1 MFKLNQVKINYMIE
15 PITISGK
22 PSFSWTYEGG
32 SNSKQ
37 VSYQIV
43 CSLEDGT
50 ILWDSGLVNSID
62 MTSISYGGNLE
73 LPPRELVNVTVTVN
87 SNKGEK
93 STFKTFFET
102 TLKDEQWL
110 GKWTSIPNNFNGG
123 TLYFRKR
130 FALKNKKIKRA
141 RCYICGLG
149 YHEFYLNGKKVGDKL
164 LNPGVTNYDK
174 TILFDTYKIEEYLNL
189 IDNVMG
195 VEVGYGWY
203 GDRKLLLQLYIEY
216 EDGEV
221 YEDHS
226 DCNHGW
232 WVSGSPVIDNSIYG
246 GEVYDARIEKKTYPS
261 WCGLEFEP
269 TWANGWMYTILTQ
282 VPSGKL
288 TPQEVNPIRKL
299 NTFKSKSV
307 TKLDPTHFVYDL
319 GQNMAGFASIKVK
332 GKQGSKVTLLY
343 AEGLKE
349 DGGANQLNLRSAR
362 CSDTYILK
370 GEDIES
376 YTPRFTYHGFQYVEA
391 ITEGEVEII
400 EVYGNHVHSD
410 IRVVSS
416 FECSDEVLNK
426 LHYMAVITE
435 QNNQYSIMTDCP
447 QRDERFGWLND
458 VSSRVFQSNYN
469 FDMDRLYNK
478 VVHDIYETQNE
489 EGCIADTAPYY
500 TGGQPADTTTVSYL
514 LLALS
519 AYKYYGDIEL
529 VKKEYEGHKK
539 WVEYLL
545 TRQKDFVM
553 DYYYYADWVPPM
565 TLKNSVSDGI
575 FVSSLFLY
583 WHLVSM
589 AGLAKI
595 VNNEEDYARYTSLAK
610 QSKEAINAKYYHE
623 EGYYCNNTQCEN
635 AMPVWLGICKEENK
649 KKVVEHIVKDIK
661 ENNCHLTCGNQGYR
675 HVFYLLCEYG
685 YADLAIKVLTNKE
698 YPGWGYMVNQGATTV
713 WERWEKTMQNEMHSF
728 DHPMFGSYDAIFF
741 RYFLGI
747 QVDGCGADR
756 ISLHTIVP
764 DSLDYAKGSFDSVK
778 GKISVSWKKNLDKK
792 EIEYI
797 YEVPTNVMAKLI
809 VDKDV
814 ISLDGK
820 ETNGNEFTLE
830 GGTHIL
836 KTSF

>member
-22 PSFSWTYEGG
+22 PSFSWTFESG

-62 MTSISYGGNLE
+62 MTNISYGGNLE

-87 SNKGEK
+87 SNKGET
-93 STFKTFFET
+93 STFKTHFET

-130 FALKNKKIKRA
+130 FALKDKKIKRA

-174 TILFDTYKIEEYLNL
+174 TILFDTYKIEEYLNP

-216 EDGEV
+216 EDGEI

-261 WCGLEFEP
+261 WSGLEFEP
-269 TWANGWMYTILTQ
+269 TWENGWMYTILTQ

-299 NTFKSKSV
+299 NTFKAKSV
-307 TKLDPTHFVYDL
+307 TKLDSTHFVYDL

-332 GKQGSKVTLLY
+332 GKEGSKVTLLY

-349 DGGANQLNLRSAR
+349 DGHVNQLNLRSAR

-370 GEDIES
+370 GEGIEE

-391 ITEGEVEII
+391 IIEGEVEII
-400 EVYGNHVHSD
+400 ELYGSHVHSD
-410 IRVVSS
+410 IKVVSS
-416 FECSDEVLNK
+416 FECSNEILNK

-519 AYKYYGDIEL
+519 AYKYYGDTEL

-545 TRQKDFVM
+545 TRQKDFIM

-583 WHLVSM
+583 WHLISM
-589 AGLAKI
+589 AKLARI
-595 VNNEEDYARYTSLAK
+595 VNKEEDYARYTSLAR
-610 QSKEAINAKYYHE
+610 QSKDAINAKYYHE

-635 AMPVWLGICKEENK
+635 AMPIWLGICQEENK
-649 KKVVEHIVKDIK
+649 QKVMEHIVKDI
-661 ENNCHLTCGNQGYR
+661 EDNNYHLTCGNQGYR

-685 YADLAIKVLTNKE
+685 YSDLAIKVLTNKE
-698 YPGWGYMVNQGATTV
+698 YPGWGYMVSKGATTV
-713 WERWEKTMQNEMHSF
+713 WERWEATMQNEMHSF

-747 QVDGCGADR
+747 QVDGCGADE
-756 ISLHTIVP
+756 IVLHTIVP

-778 GKISVSWKKNLDKK
+778 GKVSVSWKKDQANK
-792 EIEYI
+792 EIEYV
-797 YEVPTNVMAKLI
+797 YEVPTNTIAKLI
-809 VDKDV
+809 VDKKI
-814 ISLDGK
+814 ISIDGNK
-820 ETNGNEFTLE
+820 PSGNEFTLD
-830 GGTHIL
+830 GGKHVV
-836 KTSF
+836 KTSL